1 MNFLLTE
8 RINELLNSR
17 GISVRQLERDL
28 GFGNATVR
36 TWDTH
41 VPSMDKVAKVAD
53 YFGVTVDYLLGND
66 SEDDEVTAI
75 RKQLR
80 EKPEMRTLLD
90 ASSKCTKEE
99 IEALTEMIERWKES
113 SRG

>member
-1 MNFLLTE
+1 
-8 RINELLNSR
+8 
-17 GISVRQLERDL
+17 
-28 GFGNATVR
+28 
-36 TWDTH
+36 
-41 VPSMDKVAKVAD
+41 MDKVAKVAD

-66 SEDDEVTAI
+66 TEDDEVTAI